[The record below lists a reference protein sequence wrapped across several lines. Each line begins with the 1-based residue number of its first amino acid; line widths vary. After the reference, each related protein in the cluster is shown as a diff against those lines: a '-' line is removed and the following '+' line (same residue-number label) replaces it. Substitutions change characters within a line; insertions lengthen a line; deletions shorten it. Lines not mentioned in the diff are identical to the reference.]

1 MTRPVP
7 RRELRRNEPR
17 PLGRAE
23 REAACGGGEGPP
35 KKKPGD
41 GAAICRA
48 EGVPVSLRVS
58 PPSQALHKLAGLFL
72 APNPGYDAPS
82 PNAGARA
89 SSNGH
94 PPLFDGAR
102 LPPA

>member
-1 MTRPVP
+1 AHASQSIQARSGGILSQIAVWHAREMATAEAVLVMHVRKEETVG
-7 RRELRRNEPR
+7 ELRRNEPG

-48 EGVPVSLRVS
+48 EGVPASFA
-58 PPSQALHKLAGLFL
+58 QARGLIL
-72 APNPGYDAPS
+72 AP
-82 PNAGARA
+82 
-89 SSNGH
+89 H
-94 PPLFDGAR
+94 PR
-102 LPPA
+102 L